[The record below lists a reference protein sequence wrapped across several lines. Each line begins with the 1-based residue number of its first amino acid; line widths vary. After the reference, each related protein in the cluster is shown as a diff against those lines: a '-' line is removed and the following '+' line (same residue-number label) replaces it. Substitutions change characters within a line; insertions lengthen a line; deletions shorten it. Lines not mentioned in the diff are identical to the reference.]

1 MSPGELDAAV
11 VRRHL
16 LSIDRALQT
25 LGKHRGRSVDLL
37 RSDREECWV
46 VERGLQL
53 CTQNV
58 LDVATHLAASAGRDV
73 PDYATAID
81 QLADLGVLP
90 GEFVKRF
97 RAVAGFRNVIVH
109 GYLDVDLEIVHRLLN
124 ERLDDF
130 AEFARSHR
138 IAGPLYRFR
147 KVFRSIEK
155 GDLSVPS
162 GVRKKD
168 YLHRV
173 RHDLIA
179 RGSAGRRVGCF
190 RGTD

>member
-1 MSPGELDAAV
+1 M
-11 VRRHL
+11 
-16 LSIDRALQT
+16 
-25 LGKHRGRSVDLL
+25 
-37 RSDREECWV
+37 

-81 QLADLGVLP
+81 QLADLGILS
-90 GEFVKRF
+90 GEFAERF

-130 AEFARSHR
+130 VEFARR
-138 IAGPLYRFR
+138 
-147 KVFRSIEK
+147 VN
-155 GDLSVPS
+155 
-162 GVRKKD
+162 D
-168 YLHRV
+168 YL
-173 RHDLIA
+173 DA
-179 RGSAGRRVGCF
+179 RAKP
-190 RGTD
+190 